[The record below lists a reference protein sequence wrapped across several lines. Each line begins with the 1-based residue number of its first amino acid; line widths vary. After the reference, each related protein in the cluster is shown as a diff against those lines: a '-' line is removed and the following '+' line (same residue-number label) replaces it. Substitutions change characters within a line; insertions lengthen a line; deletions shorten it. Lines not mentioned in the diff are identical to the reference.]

1 MKHFLKTVI
10 GAIVGTIVAL
20 VLLIFIGIGIIGSI
34 ASSSESEPVVPKKT
48 ILRLDLSTPVAEQA
62 KDNFSIDFM
71 SGNAD
76 MSSSIS
82 LLKAVK
88 AIEAAAE
95 DPAVSF
101 IYMTTDGMT
110 LSVPQMEELRE
121 ALVHFRASG
130 KPVISYSKT
139 VSTPDYYMA
148 SVADKVIANTYADCM
163 FAGLSTTVMYFKDI
177 IDRLGINVQLIRHG
191 KYKSAG
197 EPFIK
202 NEMSAE
208 NREQYAVMLGTMWN
222 TLTEGIAS
230 SREFSA
236 EDFKYWVDELKI
248 GSIQDAKDMGI
259 VDELWFDDQVE
270 DYLCTLFEVKK
281 AKDLKF
287 TSLKD
292 YATVMV
298 KQDLRVKDKIAV
310 IYADGEIVMGDNKDG
325 QIGDNFAKTIAKVR
339 QDSTVKAVVFRVNS
353 PGGSVQASAI
363 IEREIAL
370 LKQVK
375 PVVAS
380 YGDYAAS
387 GGYWIS
393 CGCNKIFSDR
403 TTLTGSIG
411 VFGLIPSFG
420 AAIEKN
426 LHIKTFEVSTSKHGA
441 LADAMNP
448 LDKEEVAWMQ
458 NSIENVYSDFVG
470 RVASGRSLDV
480 AAVDAIAQGRVWA
493 GGDALVLGLV
503 DEIGSLN
510 TAISY
515 AAASVDLEKYR
526 IVEYPAVKTMFERL
540 SEQLSKTSEVSV
552 TPLNSIEKASQWLM
566 GVSEPVVTAKMEN
579 IIIY

>member
-48 ILRLDLSTPVAEQA
+48 ILRIDLSTPVTEQA

-110 LSVPQMEELRE
+110 LSVQQMEELRE

-139 VSTPDYYMA
+139 VSTHDYYMA

-208 NREQYAVMLGTMWN
+208 NREQYEVMLGTMWN

-298 KQDLRVKDKIAV
+298 KQNLRVKDKIAV
-310 IYADGEIVMGDNKDG
+310 IYADGDIVMGDNKDG

-380 YGDYAAS
+380 YGVYAAS

-458 NSIENVYSDFVG
+458 NNIENVYSDFVG
-470 RVASGRSLDV
+470 RVASGRNLDV

>member
-48 ILRLDLSTPVAEQA
+48 ILRIDLSTPVAEQA

-110 LSVPQMEELRE
+110 LSVQQMEELRE

-139 VSTPDYYMA
+139 VSTHDYYMA

-208 NREQYAVMLGTMWN
+208 NREQYEVMLGTMWN

-298 KQDLRVKDKIAV
+298 KQNLRVKDKIAV
-310 IYADGEIVMGDNKDG
+310 IYADGDIVMGDNKDG

-380 YGDYAAS
+380 YGVYAAS

-458 NSIENVYSDFVG
+458 NNIENVYSDFVG
-470 RVASGRSLDV
+470 RVASGRNLDV

>member
-48 ILRLDLSTPVAEQA
+48 ILRIDLSTPVTEQA

-110 LSVPQMEELRE
+110 LSVQQMEELRE

-139 VSTPDYYMA
+139 VSTHDYYMA

-208 NREQYAVMLGTMWN
+208 NREQYEVMLGTMWN

-270 DYLCTLFEVKK
+270 DYLCTLFEVKN

-298 KQDLRVKDKIAV
+298 KQNLRVKDKIAV
-310 IYADGEIVMGDNKDG
+310 IYADGDIVMGDNKDG

-380 YGDYAAS
+380 YGVYAAS

-441 LADAMNP
+441 LADAINP

-470 RVASGRSLDV
+470 RVASGRNLDV

>member
-48 ILRLDLSTPVAEQA
+48 ILRIDLSTPVTEQA

-110 LSVPQMEELRE
+110 LSVQQMEELRE

-139 VSTPDYYMA
+139 VSTHDYYMA

-298 KQDLRVKDKIAV
+298 KQNLRVKDKIAV
-310 IYADGEIVMGDNKDG
+310 IYADGDIVMGDNKDG

-380 YGDYAAS
+380 YGVYAAS

-470 RVASGRSLDV
+470 RVASGRNLDV

-515 AAASVDLEKYR
+515 AASSVDLEKYR

>member
-48 ILRLDLSTPVAEQA
+48 ILRIDLSTPVTEQA

-110 LSVPQMEELRE
+110 LSVQQMEELRE

-139 VSTPDYYMA
+139 VSTHDYYMA

-208 NREQYAVMLGTMWN
+208 NREQYEVMLGTMWN

-298 KQDLRVKDKIAV
+298 KQNLRVKDKIAV
-310 IYADGEIVMGDNKDG
+310 IYADGDIVMGDNKDG

-380 YGDYAAS
+380 YGVYAAS

-441 LADAMNP
+441 LADAINP

-470 RVASGRSLDV
+470 RVASGRNLDV

>member
-48 ILRLDLSTPVAEQA
+48 ILRIDLSTPVAEQA

-110 LSVPQMEELRE
+110 LSVQQMEELRE

-139 VSTPDYYMA
+139 VSTHDYYMA

-208 NREQYAVMLGTMWN
+208 NREQYEVMLGTMWN

-298 KQDLRVKDKIAV
+298 KQNLRVKDKIAV
-310 IYADGEIVMGDNKDG
+310 IYADGDIVMGDNKDG

-380 YGDYAAS
+380 YGVYAAS

-458 NSIENVYSDFVG
+458 NNIENVYSDFVG
-470 RVASGRSLDV
+470 RVASGRNLDV

-493 GGDALVLGLV
+493 GGDALVIGLV

-515 AAASVDLEKYR
+515 AASSVDLEKYR

>member
-48 ILRLDLSTPVAEQA
+48 ILRIDLSTPVTEQA

-110 LSVPQMEELRE
+110 LSVQQMEELRE

-139 VSTPDYYMA
+139 VSTHDYYMA

-208 NREQYAVMLGTMWN
+208 NREQYEVMLGTMWN

-270 DYLCTLFEVKK
+270 DYLCTLFEVKN

-298 KQDLRVKDKIAV
+298 KQNLRVKDKIAV
-310 IYADGEIVMGDNKDG
+310 IYADGDIVMGDNKDG

-380 YGDYAAS
+380 YGVYAAS

-441 LADAMNP
+441 LADAINP

-458 NSIENVYSDFVG
+458 NNIENVYSDFVG
-470 RVASGRSLDV
+470 RVASGRNLDV

-493 GGDALVLGLV
+493 GGDALVIGLV

>member
-121 ALVHFRASG
+121 ALAHFRASG

-208 NREQYAVMLGTMWN
+208 NREQYAVLLGTTWN

-310 IYADGEIVMGDNKDG
+310 IYADGDIVMGDNKDG

-526 IVEYPAVKTMFERL
+526 IVEYPAVKTMFEKL

>member
-208 NREQYAVMLGTMWN
+208 NREQYAVMLGTTWN

>member
-310 IYADGEIVMGDNKDG
+310 IYADGDIVMGDNKDG

>member
-48 ILRLDLSTPVAEQA
+48 ILRIDLSTPVTEQA

-110 LSVPQMEELRE
+110 LSVQQMEELRE

-139 VSTPDYYMA
+139 VSTHDYYMA

-208 NREQYAVMLGTMWN
+208 NREQYEVMLGTMWN

-298 KQDLRVKDKIAV
+298 KQNLRVKDKIAV
-310 IYADGEIVMGDNKDG
+310 IYADGDIVMGDNKDG

-380 YGDYAAS
+380 YGVYAAS

-441 LADAMNP
+441 LADAINP

-470 RVASGRSLDV
+470 RVASGRNLDV

-510 TAISY
+510 TAIGY

>member
-48 ILRLDLSTPVAEQA
+48 ILRIDLSTPVAEQA

-110 LSVPQMEELRE
+110 LSVQQMEELRE

-139 VSTPDYYMA
+139 VSTHDYYMA

-208 NREQYAVMLGTMWN
+208 NREQYEVMLGTMWN

-270 DYLCTLFEVKK
+270 DYLCTLFEVKN

-298 KQDLRVKDKIAV
+298 KQNLRVKDKIAV
-310 IYADGEIVMGDNKDG
+310 IYADGDIVMGDNKDG

-380 YGDYAAS
+380 YGVYAAS

-458 NSIENVYSDFVG
+458 NNIENVYSDFVG
-470 RVASGRSLDV
+470 RVASGRNLDV

-515 AAASVDLEKYR
+515 AASSVDLEKYR

>member
-48 ILRLDLSTPVAEQA
+48 ILRIDLSTPVAEQA

-110 LSVPQMEELRE
+110 LSVQQMEELRE

-139 VSTPDYYMA
+139 VSTHDYYMA

-208 NREQYAVMLGTMWN
+208 NREQYEVMLGTMWN

-298 KQDLRVKDKIAV
+298 KQNLRVKDKIAV
-310 IYADGEIVMGDNKDG
+310 IYADGDIVMGDNKDG

-380 YGDYAAS
+380 YGVYAAS

-441 LADAMNP
+441 LADAINP

-470 RVASGRSLDV
+470 RVASGRNLDV